1 MDALST
7 AAIMELPDIVD
18 EIVDWVP
25 SINYNSSN
33 QQLSVFETTIRYLGG
48 MISGYDL
55 LTGPL
60 AHVASNASAVQ
71 ALLAQSV
78 NLADALKY
86 TFDTPTGI
94 PHHSLFLNNH
104 SYKDG
109 FDNSIASVGSV
120 QIEWQRLSDLSGNP
134 EYGHLVQ
141 KSASYLLNP
150 ESEVWPG
157 LLGIKLDSR
166 DGHFTDLAGGWGASA
181 DSFYEYLIKMYIYD
195 SSRYGIYRDRW
206 ILAADSTM
214 KHLASQSP
222 TKSGLT
228 FLASFQNQTIY
239 QFSGHL
245 NCFAGG
251 NFILG
256 GQVLDR
262 SDYID
267 FGLKLVDSCHATYNS
282 TLTGLGP
289 EGFGWDSN
297 SVPEKQKGFFQ
308 KNGFYVTSSFYALRP
323 EVIESYYYAYRA
335 TGNEMYRD
343 WAWDAFIALN
353 TTCRAKN
360 GFSAITDINAY
371 GGGKSMNYQESFLFA
386 EVLKYS
392 YMIQKPVSRSYRL
405 LVSCCPD

>member
-1 MDALST
+1 
-7 AAIMELPDIVD
+7 MELSNIVD
-18 EIVDWVP
+18 EIVDWIP
-25 SINYNSSN
+25 SINYNSSD

-71 ALLAQSV
+71 VLLAQSV

-94 PHHSLFLNNH
+94 PHHSLFLDSH
-104 SYKDG
+104 SYKEG
-109 FDNSIASVGSV
+109 FDNSIASVGTV

-134 EYGHLVQ
+134 EYGNLVQ

-157 LLGIKLDSR
+157 LLGVKLDFR
-166 DGHFTDLAGGWGASA
+166 DGHFTDLAGGWGASS
-181 DSFYEYLIKMYIYD
+181 DSFYEYLIKMYVYD
-195 SSRYGIYRDRW
+195 SSRYKIYRDRW
-206 ILAADSTM
+206 ILAADLTM

-222 TKSGLT
+222 TKPGLT
-228 FLASFQNQTIY
+228 FLASFRNQTIHRW
-239 QFSGHL
+239 SGHL

-262 SDYID
+262 QDYID
-267 FGLKLVDSCHATYNS
+267 FGLKLVDGCHATYNS

-289 EGFGWDSN
+289 EGFGWDPN
-297 SVPEKQKGFFQ
+297 HVPENQQG
-308 KNGFYVTSSFYALRP
+308 
-323 EVIESYYYAYRA
+323 
-335 TGNEMYRD
+335 
-343 WAWDAFIALN
+343 
-353 TTCRAKN
+353 
-360 GFSAITDINAY
+360 
-371 GGGKSMNYQESFLFA
+371 
-386 EVLKYS
+386 
-392 YMIQKPVSRSYRL
+392 
-405 LVSCCPD
+405 